1 MRRLLTGY
9 VVSFNRRHR
18 RHGHLFQNRYKS
30 ILCQADTYLAELVR
44 YIHLNPPCACLAADM
59 KALEVYPFCG
69 HGALLGKC
77 ERPWQNTQY
86 VLKRF
91 ATQTGL
97 ARRRYRDFVQ
107 KGARQGRR
115 PDLIG
120 GGLVRS
126 AGGWTAEKAL
136 RKIGDYQKGDERI
149 LGDGDF
155 VSKTLA
161 QANAQLER
169 KHRIQKR
176 GVTSDMVVGHVASLL
191 EMEPSELLTPG
202 KQKRLVQARSLVC
215 FLAVQEAGISQAEL
229 SRQFRLRNRLSAWR

>member
-1 MRRLLTGY
+1 M
-9 VVSFNRRHR
+9 
-18 RHGHLFQNRYKS
+18 
-30 ILCQADTYLAELVR
+30 
-44 YIHLNPPCACLAADM
+44 
-59 KALEVYPFCG
+59 
-69 HGALLGKC
+69 
-77 ERPWQNTQY
+77 
-86 VLKRF
+86 
-91 ATQTGL
+91 
-97 ARRRYRDFVQ
+97 
-107 KGARQGRR
+107 
-115 PDLIG
+115 
-120 GGLVRS
+120 
-126 AGGWTAEKAL
+126 
-136 RKIGDYQKGDERI
+136 
-149 LGDGDF
+149 GDGDF